1 MRRISRPEG
10 ASGSG
15 AASSGLTS
23 EARRED
29 GASERREASG
39 RGTWKARY
47 LVDPRIVPG
56 TAWVTGANEPGRHA
70 VNVVCGRDFVPEG
83 TIEAATIRAGD
94 PCPRC
99 GTGVQLRRGVE
110 VGHIFQLGRRYADA
124 FGHEVS
130 GPDGRPVRVT
140 MGSYGIGLTRA
151 VATVVEQHHDERG
164 LVWPAE
170 IAPAQV
176 HLVPLRDPAVALE
189 IAAGLEAA
197 GLRVLVDDRP
207 GLSAG
212 VKLTDAE
219 LLGMPYTVVLG
230 RRLAE
235 GYLELRD
242 RATGERR
249 DIVLADLVGV
259 LTREAG

>member
-1 MRRISRPEG
+1 
-10 ASGSG
+10 
-15 AASSGLTS
+15 
-23 EARRED
+23 
-29 GASERREASG
+29 
-39 RGTWKARY
+39 
-47 LVDPRIVPG
+47 
-56 TAWVTGANEPGRHA
+56 
-70 VNVVCGRDFVPEG
+70 
-83 TIEAATIRAGD
+83 D

-99 GTGVQLRRGVE
+99 GTGLDLRRGVE
-110 VGHIFQLGRRYADA
+110 VGHIFQLGRKYAAA
-124 FGHEVS
+124 FGHDVS
-130 GPDGRPVRVT
+130 SPDGRPVRVT

-151 VATVVEQHHDERG
+151 VATVVEQHYDERG

-170 IAPAQV
+170 IAPAHV

-219 LLGMPYTVVLG
+219 LLGMPYLVVLG
-230 RRLAE
+230 RRFAE
-235 GYLELRD
+235 GYVELRD

-249 DIVLADLVGV
+249 DVAVADLARVV
-259 LTREAG
+259 PRAGG